1 MKVQTCRPSSNE
13 VGNVHKVWDRV
24 NLGMPSDPSFEQ
36 VCTWT
41 WRPWS
46 NEFGGHVHLWL
57 EEYLE
62 TADVDRVDVE
72 AVNSETIDLG
82 PSIHEPF
89 DPTMGDRV
97 QIAMG
102 SWDSIHSLRYN
113 CANVENGVPKCHL
126 RDDRWQTDCKGKAVN
141 LGMIQYS
148 VYAGFVACSS
158 QCMLNSLHAVLS
170 VCCTWCMLYSVY
182 AVLSVCC
189 TRCMLYSVYA
199 VLGMNTW
206 SWHGEIERVYLTL
219 CALVMVEL
227 RTRKRDI
234 GRDYGNHHDRLG
246 LQRISCRSLFTIP
259 NTERTS
265 PDPSS
270 NEIDMLSSKPCQVC
284 RTPDPSYLL
293 EPSCL
298 SLSSSP
304 SLRVLSTALPTS

>member
-170 VCCTWCMLYSVY
+170 VCCTRYEHLIMAWRDREGIFNF
-182 AVLSVCC
+182 VCFGDG
-189 TRCMLYSVYA
+189 RV
-199 VLGMNTW
+199 
-206 SWHGEIERVYLTL
+206 EDKKERY
-219 CALVMVEL
+219 
-227 RTRKRDI
+227 RTRLWKSSWQT
-234 GRDYGNHHDRLG
+234 G
-246 LQRISCRSLFTIP
+246 
-259 NTERTS
+259 TS
-265 PDPSS
+265 EDF
-270 NEIDMLSSKPCQVC
+270 M
-284 RTPDPSYLL
+284 
-293 EPSCL
+293 
-298 SLSSSP
+298 
-304 SLRVLSTALPTS
+304 